1 MNKQFLLVLILCWYQ
16 VQHTYGQCTVN
27 STDGYSVEILVTPQ
41 AIVAPP
47 SCPFGY
53 NYNVLIS
60 YEINFTGPAPASLYT
75 LQGNLTCN
83 QGNLF
88 FNLPNGGGSGS
99 FVTTANP
106 YNTDTDCATATVTS
120 LGCQA
125 INININGPG
134 IPNQIVNCTNAGL
147 PIELLSF
154 DAIATKNQEVRLT
167 WITLTELDNDFFTL
181 ERSTNA
187 LSWDAIQQIKGAGNS
202 KEILHYNYTDKH
214 PLAGISYYRLKQ
226 TDFNGSVSYSKIKSV
241 RILKPKQT
249 LNVVYLSSTPG
260 KIVIEGNQK
269 LLESLQ
275 VYNSFGRSMTSI
287 VKITPIHATKTQM
300 DLGQLPKGLYLV
312 KSHGAM
318 VRVFHH

>member
-1 MNKQFLLVLILCWYQ
+1 MLILCWYQ
-16 VQHTYGQCTVN
+16 TQHIYGQCTVN

-41 AIVAPP
+41 AIVAPAT
-47 SCPFGY
+47 CPFGY

-88 FNLPNGGGSGS
+88 FNLPNSGGSGS

-106 YNTDTDCATATVTS
+106 YNNDTDCTTATVSS

-125 INININGPG
+125 ISININGPG
-134 IPNQIVNCTNAGL
+134 IPNQTVNCTNAGL

-154 DAIATKNQEVRLT
+154 NAKATKNQEVRLS
-167 WITLTELDNDFFTL
+167 WITLTEINNDFFTL
-181 ERSTNA
+181 ERSTNG
-187 LSWDAIQQIKGAGNS
+187 LGWDEIQRVKGAGNS
-202 KEILHYNYTDKH
+202 KEVLHYNYTDKH

-226 TDFNGSVSYSKIKSV
+226 TDFNGNFSYSKIKSV
-241 RILKPKQT
+241 QILTPKQT
-249 LNVVYLSSTPG
+249 LSVVYLSSTPNQ
-260 KIVIEGNQK
+260 IVLEGDQK

-275 VYNSFGRSMTSI
+275 IYNSFGQLMTSK
-287 VKITPIHATKTQM
+287 VKITPIHATKKQ
-300 DLGQLPKGLYLV
+300 LNLNPLPKGIYLV
-312 KSHGAM
+312 KSQATI
-318 VRVFHH
+318 VRVLRR